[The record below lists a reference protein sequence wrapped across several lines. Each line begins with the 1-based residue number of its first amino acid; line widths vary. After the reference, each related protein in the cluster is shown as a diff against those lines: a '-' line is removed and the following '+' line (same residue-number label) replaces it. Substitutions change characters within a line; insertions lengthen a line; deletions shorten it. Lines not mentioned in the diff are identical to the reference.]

1 MKCNIKRRVKSLL
14 TLGIIFT
21 MSMLGTTIAN
31 ANTDLESEFK
41 SIINKYEAEEVV
53 VENGIALMNGETLD
67 LSQYPNWE
75 LSNNT
80 TVQIDENGKLTTL
93 NEGTV
98 FLSQKKNDKVHITE
112 IYVDDNKS
120 NFVSQASTISRSY
133 YKVFIDP
140 GHGGS
145 DSGALGYGYRE
156 SDINLQVAKKV
167 EAKLKAKGIEVRMSR
182 STDVFYGLQ
191 ERADMSNSYQPDVF
205 VSIHHNSS
213 DSTSA
218 AGIETYYHTN
228 KISYKPLSDKIQTNL
243 IKETGAKDRGVKSA
257 DFAVLRLT
265 NNVSA
270 LVEGGFISNQAEANN
285 LSNPVY
291 QEKLATGI
299 ANGIEQYLREN
310 ITLSSS
316 DTVIKTGVVNTT
328 SLNVR
333 GGYGTGYSVIGTL
346 PNAAKVDILE
356 EYNGW
361 YKILYNGGYGYVSG
375 AYITLNTTPEAI
387 FSDIKDHWARAQIED
402 FVQKGYLN
410 GYGDNTFRPDN
421 PIRRDEFV
429 KLVNKL
435 FGFTEGGQVPFT
447 DIQPDHWAYNEIAI
461 AVKQGYINGYPDN
474 TFGPDDFITREAAAK
489 IIGQITKLQ
498 GDGVLS
504 FNDTNQIA
512 DWAKPHVDALTD
524 NGIIQG
530 GDGNNF
536 FPKNQMTRAEAV
548 AMLSRLNK

>member
-1 MKCNIKRRVKSLL
+1 VKYNIIRKLKTLL

-21 MSMLGTTIAN
+21 MPMLGTTIAN
-31 ANTDLESEFK
+31 ANTDIESEFK

-75 LSNNT
+75 LSNDT
-80 TVQIDENGKLTTL
+80 TVQIDQNGKLTTL

-98 FLSQKKNDKVHITE
+98 FLSQKKNNKVHVTE
-112 IYVDDNKS
+112 IYVEDNKS
-120 NFVSQASTISRSY
+120 NFVSQASTISRNY
-133 YKVFIDP
+133 YKVFIDA

-145 DSGALGYGYRE
+145 DSGAVGYGYRE

-167 EAKLKAKGIEVRMSR
+167 EAKLKAKGIEVQMSR
-182 STDVFYGLQ
+182 STDVFYGLK
-191 ERADMSNSYQPDVF
+191 ERADMSNAYQPDTF

-228 KISYKPLSDKIQTNL
+228 KISHKPLSDKVQTNL

-265 NNVSA
+265 NNVSS
-270 LVEGGFISNQAEANN
+270 LVEGGFISNQTEANN
-285 LSNPVY
+285 LGNPVY

-299 ANGIEQYLREN
+299 ANGVEQYLREN
-310 ITLSSS
+310 ITLSST

-333 GGYGTGYSVIGTL
+333 GGYGTGYPIIGTL
-346 PNAAKVDILE
+346 SNSAKVDIVE

-361 YKILYNGGYGYVSG
+361 YKILYNGGYGYVSN
-375 AYITLNTTPEAI
+375 AYITLNTTSAST
-387 FSDIKDHWARAQIED
+387 FSDITYHWARPQIED

-410 GYGDNTFRPDN
+410 GYGDNTFRPEN

-435 FGFTEGGQVPFT
+435 FGFIEGGQVTFT
-447 DIQPDHWAYNEIAI
+447 DIQPDYWAYNEIAI

-474 TFGPDDFITREAAAK
+474 TFRPSDFITRESAAK
-489 IIGQITKLQ
+489 IIAQITKLQ

-530 GDGNNF
+530 ADGNNF
-536 FPKNQMTRAEAV
+536 LPKNQMTRAEAV
-548 AMLSRLNK
+548 AMLSRLNR

>member
-1 MKCNIKRRVKSLL
+1 VRYNIIRKVKSLL
-14 TLGIIFT
+14 ALGIIFT
-21 MSMLGTTIAN
+21 MPMLGTTIAN

-41 SIINKYEAEEVV
+41 SVINKYEAEEVI

-80 TVQIDENGKLTTL
+80 TVQIDQNGILTTL

-98 FLSQKKNDKVHITE
+98 FLSQKKNNKVHVTE
-112 IYVDDNKS
+112 IYVEDNKS
-120 NFVSQASTISRSY
+120 NFVSQASTISRNY
-133 YKVFIDP
+133 YKVFIDA

-145 DSGALGYGYRE
+145 DSGAVGYGYRE

-167 EAKLKAKGIEVRMSR
+167 EAKLKAKGIEVQMSR
-182 STDVFYGLQ
+182 STDVFYGLE
-191 ERADMSNSYQPDVF
+191 ERADMSNSYQPDTF

-213 DSTSA
+213 DTTSA

-228 KISYKPLSDKIQTNL
+228 KISHKPLSDKIQTNL
-243 IKETGAKDRGVKSA
+243 IKETGAKNRGVKS
-257 DFAVLRLT
+257 DNFAVLRLT

-270 LVEGGFISNQAEANN
+270 LVEGGFISNQTEANN

-299 ANGIEQYLREN
+299 ANGVEQYLREN
-310 ITLSSS
+310 ITLSSTY
-316 DTVIKTGVVNTT
+316 TVIKTGVVNTT

-333 GGYGTGYSVIGTL
+333 GGYGTGYSIIGTL
-346 PNAAKVDILE
+346 PNSAKVNIVE

-375 AYITLNTTPEAI
+375 AYITLNTTSEST
-387 FSDIKDHWARAQIED
+387 FSDITYHWARPQIED

-410 GYGDNTFRPDN
+410 GYGDNTFRPEN

-429 KLVNKL
+429 KLANKL
-435 FGFTEGGQVPFT
+435 FGFTEGGQVAFT

-474 TFGPDDFITREAAAK
+474 TFGPSDFITRESAAK

-504 FNDTNQIA
+504 FNDTNQIS
-512 DWAKPHVDALTD
+512 DWSKPHVDALTD

-548 AMLSRLNK
+548 AMLSRVNK